1 MMVLNQPVK
10 FGIAGRFADN
20 AKPSRPNTAAKR
32 DPATIRRGPVG
43 KFVSIVMVSST
54 TFCAQQGA
62 RVLALSQA
70 SFGHP
75 SLT

>member
-43 KFVSIVMVSST
+43 KFVLIVMVT

-62 RVLALSQA
+62 PVLALSQA

>member
-10 FGIAGRFADN
+10 LGIAGRFVDN
-20 AKPSRPNTAAKR
+20 AKPSRPTAAKR

-43 KFVSIVMVSST
+43 KFVLIVMVSST

-62 RVLALSQA
+62 PVLALSQA